1 MTWDAWAAVAQLIG
15 ALGVIASLIFVGM
28 QVRQSVKAT
37 KAAAFQGLVSSIID
51 VNTTS
56 LENPEVIEIADR
68 ARRGEALDPS
78 QHRLYVIFV
87 LTAARVAQSAHYQMQ
102 LGLLDKSKLE
112 SVVYNLVRH
121 LKTAS
126 GALVWSELAQR
137 SDPEFR
143 EYVADLSCRLDG
155 FESLMSPRDV

>member
-28 QVRQSVKAT
+28 QVRQSAKAT
-37 KAAAFQGLVSSIID
+37 KAAAFQGLVSSVID
-51 VNTTS
+51 VNTAS
-56 LENPEVIEIADR
+56 LGNPAIIEIADL
-68 ARRGEALDPS
+68 ARRGEALNPS

-121 LKTAS
+121 LNTPA
-126 GALVWSELAQR
+126 GALVWSELAHR

-143 EYVADLSCRLDG
+143 GYVGELSGRLDG
-155 FESLMSPRDV
+155 FDALMSPLDA